1 MQQVLYEFHR
11 KEDCIYNS
19 CEGLGIQCFQVLLLS
34 KNQVSYLSI

>member
-1 MQQVLYEFHR
+1 MQQVLYEFHT

-19 CEGLGIQCFQVLLLS
+19 CEDLRIQCFQVFLLS